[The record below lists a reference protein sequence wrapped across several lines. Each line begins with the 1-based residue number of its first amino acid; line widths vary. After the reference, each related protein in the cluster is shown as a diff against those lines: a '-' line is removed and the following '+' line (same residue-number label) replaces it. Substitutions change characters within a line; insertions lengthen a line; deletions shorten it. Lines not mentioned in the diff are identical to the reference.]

1 MGREKVI
8 IDNAL
13 VRCLREDREAEPLFE
28 LAQAEFGLWVWEL
41 PSSLSADAEAQ
52 LELIWRELERNRS
65 RLIQLAD
72 GSREYVLFLSIAT
85 TGAAVMRVPHKLT
98 CLMAECGMELE
109 IFPGSGD

>member
-52 LELIWRELERNRS
+52 LELIWRELEHNRS

-85 TGAAVMRVPHKLT
+85 TGGAVLRFPHKLT
-98 CLMAECGMELE
+98 RLVAECGMELE